1 MFAFFAYYVNLDI
14 YFTQNNPLFQ
24 AKIQKNHEISYK
36 TITIY
41 NLFIFKP
48 KYTKIAFYQYTV
60 LGYFS
65 TSIYLNFTRNCRNFF
80 EICRKIF
87 PIKI

>member
-14 YFTQNNPLFQ
+14 YFTQNKPLFQ

-41 NLFIFKP
+41 NLFIF
-48 KYTKIAFYQYTV
+48 
-60 LGYFS
+60 
-65 TSIYLNFTRNCRNFF
+65 
-80 EICRKIF
+80 
-87 PIKI
+87 

>member
-41 NLFIFKP
+41 NLFIFNPNIQKLP
-48 KYTKIAFYQYTV
+48 FINILCLAIFQPQY
-60 LGYFS
+60 
-65 TSIYLNFTRNCRNFF
+65 I
-80 EICRKIF
+80 
-87 PIKI
+87 